1 MVAKKTTPQIV
12 FAEFPD
18 WSKLTKT
25 EQNSLY
31 GQMCQLW
38 KDSER
43 DKATQLFDYLFEHGY
58 DKKKLDDFAEAT
70 DIDFQFHYVRKLTDF
85 LGCGNFTKAEQWLR
99 KIKQNDSKGKYEYDY
114 VFDAL
119 ASETSDFLEKIN
131 QQIVDSFYEKNK
143 NDPSEIFFGE
153 QCAVLNEHGHI
164 EFVEKDLCMWDAI
177 NGATGLILAKDE
189 PVERSKFKMTGF
201 SPELKAVMTRLSQNP
216 DECNCY
222 PNIIEYSSEWTNEKG
237 EYVTDDFQ
245 TECETWKILMQLLA
259 HGYSLV
265 HKQEYTFSNS
275 DKLPKKVHDQIEEG
289 RRNAIN
295 SLLDDDDD
303 DNHNDDDDLDLD
315 DLNLDNL
322 LDDLDFD
329 DEDDKPVKKSKK
341 SKKK

>member
-1 MVAKKTTPQIV
+1 MATKKTTPLIV

-25 EQNSLY
+25 EKNSLY

-58 DKKKLDDFAEAT
+58 DEKKMDEFAEAT

-85 LGCGNFTKAEQWLR
+85 LRRGDFSRASQWL
-99 KIKQNDSKGKYEYDY
+99 KKLKQNDPEGEYKYYDI
-114 VFDAL
+114 FDSITSQ
-119 ASETSDFLEKIN
+119 ASNFLEKIN
-131 QQIVDSFYEKNK
+131 QQIVDSFYEKNR
-143 NDPSEIFFGE
+143 NNPSEIFFGE
-153 QCAVLNEHGHI
+153 QCAVLNQYGHI
-164 EFVEKDLCMWDAI
+164 EFVEKELCLWDAI
-177 NGATGLILAKDE
+177 NGATGLILAKDK

-201 SPELKAVMTRLSQNP
+201 SPELKAIMTRLSQ
-216 DECNCY
+216 DDDGCNCY
-222 PNIIEYSSEWTNEKG
+222 PNIIEYFPERRDEKG

-265 HKQEYTFSNS
+265 QKQEYTSLNSN
-275 DKLPKKVHDQIEEG
+275 KLPKKVHDRIEKW

-295 SLLDDDDD
+295 SLMSDDDNDLNLDDDDD
-303 DNHNDDDDLDLD
+303 
-315 DLNLDNL
+315 
-322 LDDLDFD
+322 FD
-329 DEDDKPVKKSKK
+329 IGLEDREDDGKTTRKI
-341 SKKK
+341 KKKK

>member
-1 MVAKKTTPQIV
+1 MATKKTMPQIV

-18 WSKLTKT
+18 WSKLTKA
-25 EQNSLY
+25 ERNSLY
-31 GQMCQLW
+31 EQMCQLW

-58 DKKKLDDFAEAT
+58 DEKKMDEFAEAT

-85 LGCGNFTKAEQWLR
+85 LERGDFSKAEQWLR
-99 KIKQNDSKGKYEYDY
+99 KIKQNDPEGKNKYDD
-114 VFDAL
+114 VFDSISHE
-119 ASETSDFLEKIN
+119 ASNFLEKIN

-143 NDPSEIFFGE
+143 NDPYEIFFGE
-153 QCAVLNEHGHI
+153 QCAVLNKDGHI
-164 EFVEKDLCMWDAI
+164 EFIEKDLCLWDAI
-177 NGATGLILAKDE
+177 NGATGLILAKDK

-201 SPELKAVMTRLSQNP
+201 SPELKAVMTRLSQDD

-222 PNIIEYSSEWTNEKG
+222 PNIIEYSLTQKNEKG

-265 HKQEYTFSNS
+265 HKQEYTLSNS
-275 DKLPKKVHDQIEEG
+275 NKLPKKVHDQIEEG
-289 RRNAIN
+289 RRNVIN
-295 SLLDDDDD
+295 SLMDDDDNNDDDDD
-303 DNHNDDDDLDLD
+303 LNLD
-315 DLNLDNL
+315 DLNLD
-322 LDDLDFD
+322 
-329 DEDDKPVKKSKK
+329 DEDDKPAKKSKK

>member
-1 MVAKKTTPQIV
+1 MATKKTTPQIV

-18 WSKLTKT
+18 WSKLTKA
-25 EQNSLY
+25 EQNALY
-31 GQMCQLW
+31 EQMCQLW

-43 DKATQLFDYLFEHGY
+43 DKATQLFDYLFKQGY
-58 DKKKLDDFAEAT
+58 DEKKMDEFAEAT

-85 LGCGNFTKAEQWLR
+85 LWNGNLSKAEQWFK
-99 KIKQNDSKGKYEYDY
+99 KIKQNDPREKYKYHD
-114 VFDAL
+114 VFDSISSE
-119 ASETSDFLEKIN
+119 ASNFLEKIN

-153 QCAVLNEHGHI
+153 QCAVLDQHGHI
-164 EFVEKDLCMWDAI
+164 EFVEKELCLWDAI
-177 NGATGLILAKDE
+177 NGATGLILAKDK

-201 SPELKAVMTRLSQNP
+201 SPELKAVMTRLSQDP

-222 PNIIEYSSEWTNEKG
+222 PNIIEYSPERINEKG

-265 HKQEYTFSNS
+265 QKQEYTSLNS
-275 DKLPKKVHDQIEEG
+275 KKLPKKVHDQIEKW

-295 SLLDDDDD
+295 SLMD
-303 DNHNDDDDLDLD
+303 DDDDLDDLD
-315 DLNLDNL
+315 

-329 DEDDKPVKKSKK
+329 DEDDKPAKKSKK